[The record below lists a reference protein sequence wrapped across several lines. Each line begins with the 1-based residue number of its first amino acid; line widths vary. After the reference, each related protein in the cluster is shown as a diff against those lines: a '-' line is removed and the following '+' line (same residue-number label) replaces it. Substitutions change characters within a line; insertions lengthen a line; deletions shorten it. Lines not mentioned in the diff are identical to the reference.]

1 MKFAYIGTYVPR
13 ECGIGTFTQN
23 LFLSMTE
30 AKSKTARHE
39 GIVVAMDDNEESY
52 DYPEEVTLTIR
63 QQQQGDYIEAAS
75 FINLSMALSA
85 LNV

>member
-39 GIVVAMDDNEESY
+39 GIVVAMDDNVSILLQR
-52 DYPEEVTLTIR
+52 VQTGIAR
-63 QQQQGDYIEAAS
+63 KRMKGK
-75 FINLSMALSA
+75 
-85 LNV
+85 V